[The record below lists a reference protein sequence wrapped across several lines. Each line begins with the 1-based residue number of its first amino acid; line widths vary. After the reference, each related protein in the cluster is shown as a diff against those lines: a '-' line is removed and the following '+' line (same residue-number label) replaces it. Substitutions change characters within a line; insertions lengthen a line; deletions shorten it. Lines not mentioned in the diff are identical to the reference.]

1 MDEQV
6 LRAKA
11 GDRDAFKDLY
21 LAHHAPLYR
30 LALSELRDPEEAKE
44 IVQEAFVRAW
54 QAIGG
59 FRGESAFL
67 AWLFRIVRNLLI
79 DRARSRKR
87 HPTEPRDD
95 EGSETRGDRIA
106 SSRPGPETRAV
117 KTEEQARFR
126 SALAGLPESQRA
138 VFLLREWEGMDYRE
152 IGVRLGLADGTV
164 KSRLAR
170 ARDALALALRED
182 AA

>member
-79 DRARSRKR
+79 PSLLTQNSFSGR
-87 HPTEPRDD
+87 
-95 EGSETRGDRIA
+95 
-106 SSRPGPETRAV
+106 SSRGTTRDRKPGGTGSPRAGPDRKPGP
-117 KTEEQARFR
+117 
-126 SALAGLPESQRA
+126 
-138 VFLLREWEGMDYRE
+138 
-152 IGVRLGLADGTV
+152 
-164 KSRLAR
+164 
-170 ARDALALALRED
+170 
-182 AA
+182 